1 MKIKWKYLCHTCL
14 APLDP
19 HYKFAKRWELSL
31 FDEYLH
37 ETNLPFELNT
47 IHNLKGVKVCK
58 CCYMN
63 KSMKYNPRIHA
74 MRQTGMIKFNRPKT
88 ESITRSEMRLWVEEF
103 HEILEEYK
111 SKTPTFVSW

>member
-19 HYKFAKRWELSL
+19 HYKFAKGWELSL

-47 IHNLKGVKVCK
+47 IHKLMGVSVCK
-58 CCYMN
+58 CCYTN
-63 KSMKYNPRIHA
+63 GLVKYNPKIHTA
-74 MRQTGMIKFNRPKT
+74 RQVGLIKFKRPKT
-88 ESITRSEMRLWVEEF
+88 QSITREEMKLWVKEF
-103 HEILEEYK
+103 YEILEEYK
-111 SKTPTFVSW
+111 RK